1 MTDKP
6 DNPKPSDAFI
16 SGIIRIATEEAVRHF
31 QLENDLLRQAVLLNS
46 AKKQERLPN

>member
-6 DNPKPSDAFI
+6 ENPKPSDAFI

-31 QLENDLLRQAVLLNS
+31 QYENELLRQAILLNIRH
-46 AKKQERLPN
+46 KEERRPN